1 MALDFINHKSNKAV
15 LKEDQDRVP
24 TLGWLPGLHKRPY
37 KAGFVAGSG
46 SCAAAELSGL
56 LASCLAAVKTV
67 PLYRTCYQL
76 LWKGIW
82 EIL

>member
-1 MALDFINHKSNKAV
+1 MMALDFVNHKSNKAV

-24 TLGWLPGLHKRPY
+24 TLGWFPGLHKRPY

-56 LASCLAAVKTV
+56 LASCLVAVKKHV
-67 PLYRTCYQL
+67 INYCGKVYGRSC
-76 LWKGIW
+76 
-82 EIL
+82 